1 MFTDED
7 FFAISKFLKLGVRI
21 GIKNPMGQH
30 PSFSTSFPNP
40 KGGLVKIEVASLY
53 DVERKLRALL
63 ANDTPVKTKLTPF
76 TYLGTN
82 FEGVLYCTK
91 GTNEFVVQETRNI
104 FGMESKSIVR
114 SAEYF
119 IQLLQ

>member
-1 MFTDED
+1 MFTEDD
-7 FFAISKFLKLGVRI
+7 FFAISKFLKLGVKI
-21 GIKNPMGQH
+21 FIKNPVGQY
-30 PSFSTSFPNP
+30 PVFSANFPNP
-40 KGGLVKIEVASLY
+40 KGGVVDIRTNSLY
-53 DVERKLRALL
+53 EVERKLRTLF

-91 GTNEFVVQETRNI
+91 GTNDFVVQETRDM
-104 FGMESKSIVR
+104 FGMESKKIVR
-114 SAEYF
+114 SAEHF